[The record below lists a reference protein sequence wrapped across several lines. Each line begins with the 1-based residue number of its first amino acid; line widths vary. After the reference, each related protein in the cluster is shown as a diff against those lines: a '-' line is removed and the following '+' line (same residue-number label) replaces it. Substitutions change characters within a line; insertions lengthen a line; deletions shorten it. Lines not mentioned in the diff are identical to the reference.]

1 MVNRAKSGAEP
12 ADGSA
17 TSTLTALVRTAVP
30 LTPAQQQLVLRRL
43 SARYGQPLQ
52 AEFEVDPA
60 LLGGVW
66 ARVGDE
72 LIDDTVSCRLAALGD
87 ALAKSGE
94 TK

>member
-1 MVNRAKSGAEP
+1 M
-12 ADGSA
+12 
-17 TSTLTALVRTAVP
+17 P
-30 LTPAQQQLVLRRL
+30 LTPAQRQLIVRRL

-52 AEFEVDPA
+52 ARFEVDPT

-72 LIDDTVSCRLAALGD
+72 LIDDTVAYRLAALKD
-87 ALAKSGE
+87 ALVKSGE

>member
-1 MVNRAKSGAEP
+1 MVSRAASGAQPAGGSEP
-12 ADGSA
+12 SVLA
-17 TSTLTALVRTAVP
+17 ALIKTAVP
-30 LTPAQQQLVLRRL
+30 LTPAQRKLILQRL
-43 SARYGQPLQ
+43 SARYDQPLQ

-72 LIDDTVSCRLAALGD
+72 LVNDTISCRLTALRD
-87 ALAKSGE
+87 ALIKSGE